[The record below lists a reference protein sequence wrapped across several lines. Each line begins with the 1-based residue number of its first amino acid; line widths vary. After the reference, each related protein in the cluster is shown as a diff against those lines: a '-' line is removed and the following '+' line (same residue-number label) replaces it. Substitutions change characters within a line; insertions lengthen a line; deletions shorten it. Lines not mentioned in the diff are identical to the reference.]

1 MYTSLLVA
9 TAFLGQA
16 LARLSVAKQTLEPWQ
31 TTSKLL
37 MSCETVAAEKANDTA
52 SQKLHDAMHDLC
64 KDEANRPFMEMRV
77 EYRFQR
83 NYAKIYDNSGWVDE
97 AWVNYVKVQ
106 PGNKYF
112 AQLTERMIESVHL
125 YSKKPIIVVNFGDVD
140 IPELTPTRFPNLV
153 MLRARN
159 VEQRG
164 VSFHF
169 NKFQAVLLS
178 RVKVGVSLDSDMT
191 MVTPLADNLFQR
203 TKEEINAAY
212 PFPMMPVHF
221 LDRDPA
227 DAWAKKG
234 NFLSYDCDGCPKPTM
249 RWGQAQPS
257 WTFYSL
263 PFLARWQTAKL
274 GGLVQRGVQTKSVS
288 QDEDML
294 NVALWSEG
302 ATKQWCVF
310 QSGGTDFVWQ
320 NYLPQHPPGPNPYY
334 EDPKYYP
341 KGLPLVY
348 YFAHAE
354 KDVQDIDK
362 ALNLLKAEEKKPE
375 AAHLNS
381 FFYNMTFYSNFAD
394 MKAAHPEI
402 TCKL

>member
-1 MYTSLLVA
+1 MLTRLFIASAL
-9 TAFLGQA
+9 FGNA
-16 LARLSVAKQTLEPWQ
+16 LARLHTSKAHIEPWQ
-31 TTSKLL
+31 GASKLL
-37 MSCETVAAEKANDTA
+37 MSCETIMAEEKTDAA
-52 SQKLHDAMHDLC
+52 SQKLHEAMHDLC
-64 KDEANRPFMEMRV
+64 ADKANWPYMEV
-77 EYRFQR
+77 HLEDRFQD
-83 NYAKIYDNSGWVDE
+83 NYARIYDSFGWVDE

-106 PGNKYF
+106 PGNEYF

-125 YSKKPIIVVNFGDVD
+125 YSKRPLVVVNFGDID
-140 IPELTPTRFPNLV
+140 IPQLTPKRFPNLV
-153 MLRARN
+153 LLRARN

-169 NKFQAVLLS
+169 NKFQAVLLA
-178 RVKVGVSLDSDMT
+178 RVRVGVSLDSDMT
-191 MVTPLADNLFQR
+191 MVTPLADNLFHR
-203 TKEEINAAY
+203 TKEITAEY

-234 NFLSYDCDGCPKPTM
+234 NFLEYDCTGCPKPTM

-257 WTFYSL
+257 WTFYSF
-263 PFLARWQTAKL
+263 PFLARWQSAKL
-274 GGLVQRGVQTKSVS
+274 GGRVQRGVSTQSVA
-288 QDEDML
+288 QDEDLL

-341 KGLPLVY
+341 QGLPLVY

-354 KDVQDIDK
+354 KKIEDIDK
-362 ALNLLKAEEKKPE
+362 ALNLLKDEDKKPE
-375 AAHLNS
+375 AVHLKS
-381 FFYNMTFYSNFAD
+381 FFYNMTFYSNFSD
-394 MKAAHPEI
+394 MQAAHPDI
-402 TCKL
+402 KCKL